1 MENLVVS
8 TNKKITMDKIL
19 SQVKVIAGSGI
30 KRVLDTSV
38 NSVIQNADCSNNVV
52 SVGGKLLVKVVYLNN
67 EDVIEFADAI
77 CEFADKQ
84 KAEFSL
90 TDCFAKDSVTIEGV
104 SFSDNEIICMVSHTV
119 EIFGVYKY
127 EMPIIS
133 STEND
138 LVLSRKMFDSL
149 KMVSSAED
157 TFVVAEEVDSN
168 VQNVEVLRSSANVVL
183 SEVSCAVDKIVLEGK
198 IVSDVL
204 YKSDETIGV
213 FSHEFDFKQ
222 EISAENVVPNMISDA
237 VVILKN
243 ITVTPE
249 QSENK
254 TTLVYAI
261 DLVAKGYVFEENTY
275 EVASDMFSLKNE
287 IQTTYDYF
295 ETRNFAAQ
303 KTGEDTLLS
312 QTDVSLIPNF
322 DDVLTVTNASAKVL
336 NIQKDNEKWVAKVFV
351 SAVAICRVAESYES
365 VYVNSECA
373 VDIAGEDVQ
382 ILRSVDV
389 SAQIVS
395 FKVKAGKDLEVNFK
409 LNYVS
414 KFEKEVSQKF
424 IKSFELKGE
433 KENKFYGIKVY
444 ISKQGQ
450 TVFDIAKVLNV
461 TPETISAQN
470 QVEDVFE
477 QGQKIYVYSPV
488 NLA

>member
-90 TDCFAKDSVTIEGV
+90 TDCFAKDSVSIEGV

-204 YKSDETIGV
+204 YNSDETIGV
-213 FSHEFDFKQ
+213 FLHEFDFKQ

-303 KTGEDTLLS
+303 KTGEDTFLS

-373 VDIAGEDVQ
+373 VDIDGEDVQ

-409 LNYVS
+409 LNYVA